1 MPEILD
7 KPVRSKNSWY
17 TVKIAVLSS
26 HLPSPTRVKT
36 GGVAYAAHRLANAL
50 TKRGHE
56 LTVFTTDEQPPDAC
70 YQVRRVLSAPP
81 ANPLSAWL
89 WHWELARR
97 YSAQDFSAFDIIH
110 AHGNNA
116 LLRQQGRPL
125 VRTLHGSS
133 WAEAI
138 HATNWKRRCWYLSL
152 TPTERWEVARAT
164 RVVAVSASTWRYT
177 PGIDLV
183 IPNSV
188 DGRVFFSEPDL
199 NQHLRHPHPVILF
212 VGTLAGRKRGQ
223 TLLELF
229 QNQIR
234 PALPMAEL
242 WMVAERD
249 VQAPGVVCYLN
260 PNEKDLADLYRR
272 AWVFCLPSTY
282 EGFGIPYI
290 EAMAC
295 GTPVV
300 ATPNIGARELLEDGK
315 WGVLAQPSDLG
326 STLLSLLNDQQR
338 RHALARLGLQRAEA
352 FAQDRVVDA
361 YEALFVSM
369 LNTATKSSERRD
381 VRRPL

>member
-1 MPEILD
+1 M
-7 KPVRSKNSWY
+7 
-17 TVKIAVLSS
+17 KIAVLSS
-26 HLPSPTRVKT
+26 QLPSPGRAKS
-36 GGVAYAAHRLANAL
+36 GGVAYATHRLANAL
-50 TKRGHE
+50 TQRGHR
-56 LTVFTTDEQPPDAC
+56 LTVFTTDEKPQDAN
-70 YQVRRVLSAPP
+70 YEVHTVLSPPP

-89 WHWELARR
+89 WHWQLAWR

-125 VRTLHGSS
+125 VRTLHGASR
-133 WAEAI
+133 AEAI
-138 HATNWKRRCWYLSL
+138 HATTWKRRLWYLSI
-152 TPTERWEVARAT
+152 TPKERWEVARAT
-164 RVVAVSASTWRYT
+164 RVVAVSASTRRYT
-177 PGIDLV
+177 CGIDLV

-188 DGRVFFSEPDL
+188 DSDVFFSEPNL
-199 NQHLRHPHPVILF
+199 NHNLRHPHPAILF
-212 VGTLAGRKRGQ
+212 VGTLTGRKRGQ
-223 TLLELF
+223 VLLELF

-234 PALPMAEL
+234 PALPAAEL

-260 PNEKDLADLYRR
+260 PNEKALADLYRR

-300 ATPNIGARELLEDGK
+300 ATPNAGARELLEDGK
-315 WGVLAQPSDLG
+315 WGELARPSELG
-326 STLLSLLNDQQR
+326 ATLLSLLNDQQR
-338 RHALARLGLQRAEA
+338 RQSLARLGLQRVEA

-369 LNTATKSSERRD
+369 LNCATKSNERRD
-381 VRRPL
+381 VRRLL

>member
-1 MPEILD
+1 M
-7 KPVRSKNSWY
+7 
-17 TVKIAVLSS
+17 KIAVLSS
-26 HLPSPTRVKT
+26 QLPSPTRAKT

-50 TKRGHE
+50 TKRGHR

-70 YQVRRVLSAPP
+70 YQVHRVLSAPP

-89 WHWELARR
+89 WHWQLAWR
-97 YSAQDFSAFDIIH
+97 YCAQDFSGFDIIH

-125 VRTLHGSS
+125 VRTLHGASR
-133 WAEAI
+133 AEAI
-138 HATNWKRRCWYLSL
+138 HATTWKRRLWYLSL
-152 TPTERWEVARAT
+152 APTELWETASAT
-164 RVVAVSASTWRYT
+164 RVVAVSASTRNYA

-188 DGRVFFSEPDL
+188 EGHVFFSEPNL
-199 NQHLRHPHPVILF
+199 NHNLRHPHPAILF
-212 VGTLAGRKRGQ
+212 VGTLTGRKRGQ
-223 TLLELF
+223 MLLELF

-234 PALPMAEL
+234 PTLPSAEL

-260 PNEKDLADLYRR
+260 PTEKDLADMYRR

-300 ATPNIGARELLEDGK
+300 ATPNAGARELLEDGK
-315 WGVLAQPSDLG
+315 WGVLARQSELG
-326 STLLSLLNDQQR
+326 ATLLSLLNDQQR
-338 RHALARLGLQRAEA
+338 RQSLARLGLQRAEA
-352 FAQDRVVDA
+352 FTQERVVDA

-369 LNTATKSSERRD
+369 LNSGAKSNNTQEARKS
-381 VRRPL
+381 P